1 MKQIENVLALSV
13 GTAAQ
18 TVDVGGLAFLMENL
32 SESASVYFR
41 EKRDDGLAVTAD
53 NGFAL
58 GPGAVMHLPLTAV
71 ELSVIASAADTDVR
85 LLLLNE
91 M

>member
-1 MKQIENVLALSV
+1 MKQIENVLALTV
-13 GTAAQ
+13 GTATQ

-41 EKRDDGLAVTAD
+41 EKRDDGLTVTAD

-58 GPGAVMHLPLTAV
+58 GPGAVTQVPLTAV
-71 ELSVIASAADTDVR
+71 ELSVIASAAGTDVR
-85 LLLLNE
+85 LMLLNE